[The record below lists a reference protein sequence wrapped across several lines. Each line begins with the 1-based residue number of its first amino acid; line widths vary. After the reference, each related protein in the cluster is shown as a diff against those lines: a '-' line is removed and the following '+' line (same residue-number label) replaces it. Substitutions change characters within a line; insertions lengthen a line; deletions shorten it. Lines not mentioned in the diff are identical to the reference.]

1 MTVMTWT
8 SAGVIQ
14 EGHFCIVAPR
24 LRICNEFGSSAEQ
37 ISAWEILDTNENIQK
52 PKVNMPNIAK
62 EYKVNYGKLR
72 IWAYHD
78 HITTIYPPTRR
89 RETIRIASLRDGRR
103 DPSWIQLGHFVVK
116 TRTTHIDFWSKFRSF
131 WWSFDPLNLGLGYL
145 GISWNHTSGLMQL
158 RKVFFWLY
166 AFWLPFLAA
175 GICPGMTSTLD
186 DLRL

>member
-1 MTVMTWT
+1 M
-8 SAGVIQ
+8 
-14 EGHFCIVAPR
+14 
-24 LRICNEFGSSAEQ
+24 SSGAQ
-37 ISAWEILDTNENIQK
+37 LSKSVPGRYLTPTYTNENIQK

-78 HITTIYPPTRR
+78 HITTIYPPARR

-131 WWSFDPLNLGLGYL
+131 WWIFDPLNLGLGYL
-145 GISWNHTSGLMQL
+145 GISWNILESHVWFDAVEKSLFLVVCILTAISCCRDWSGN
-158 RKVFFWLY
+158 
-166 AFWLPFLAA
+166 
-175 GICPGMTSTLD
+175 D
-186 DLRL
+186 